1 MTRVVTN
8 ELFFKFDDGRVNFD
22 GEGSEALIAFV
33 KAEQLPLVNEFC
45 DKICTPTIEIVEVIK
60 QGYVSL

>member
-33 KAEQLPLVNEFC
+33 KAEQLPLVNEFS
-45 DKICTPTIEIVEVIK
+45 DMLDSIAVAYAHLRRVHN
-60 QGYVSL
+60 Q